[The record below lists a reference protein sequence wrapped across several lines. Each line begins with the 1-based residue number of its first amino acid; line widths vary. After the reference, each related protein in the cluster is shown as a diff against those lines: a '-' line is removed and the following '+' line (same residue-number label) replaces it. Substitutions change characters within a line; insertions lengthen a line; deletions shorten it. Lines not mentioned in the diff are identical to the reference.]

1 MNNPL
6 NFIKNWGSTE
16 YLIGGLVFVFL
27 ISIGGTYF
35 QSLYKPEV
43 PIVQGDTNPDPQ
55 SQAPTFQVPEISS
68 TIATRVPMLSALYL
82 NRNKNKK

>member
-55 SQAPTFQVPEISS
+55 SQAPIFQVPEIGSS
-68 TIATRVPMLSALYL
+68 LLAIVPMISALYL
-82 NRNKNKK
+82 LKSRKG

>member
-43 PIVQGDTNPDPQ
+43 PIVQGDINPDPQ
-55 SQAPTFQVPEISS
+55 SQAPTFQVPEIGSS
-68 TIATRVPMLSALYL
+68 LLAIVPMISALYL
-82 NRNKNKK
+82 LKSRKG